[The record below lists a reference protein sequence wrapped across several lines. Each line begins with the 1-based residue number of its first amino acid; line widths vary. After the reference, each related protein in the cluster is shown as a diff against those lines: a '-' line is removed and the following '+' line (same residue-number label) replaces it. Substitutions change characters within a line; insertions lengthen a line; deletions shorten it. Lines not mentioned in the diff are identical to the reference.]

1 MKKNLITVITLA
13 LVVVNLV
20 LTVILTITILPET
33 QKANELITKV
43 CSAIDLDLESGS
55 ATSNANIP
63 IDQIEVYNID
73 DEQTINLKQDGDGK
87 DHFAMITV
95 SISMDTKNS
104 DYKELKP
111 QVEEKVNLIKGDIN
125 NIVSQYTIDEIK
137 NNQSAVQ
144 DEILKRS
151 SKMFGSDFIV
161 AVSSQRHNISKRRN
175 LQWVVRILERY
186 TFPKMK

>member
-43 CSAIDLDLESGS
+43 CSAIDLDLEYGS

-104 DYKELKP
+104 DYKDLKP

-144 DEILKRS
+144 DEILKDLQ
-151 SKMFGSDFIV
+151 KMFGSDFIV
-161 AVSSQRHNISKRRN
+161 AVG
-175 LQWVVRILERY
+175 
-186 TFPKMK
+186 FPTAQYQ

>member
-33 QKANELITKV
+33 QKANELITKI

-87 DHFAMITV
+87 DHFAMLTV

-104 DYKELKP
+104 DYKDLKP

-144 DEILKRS
+144 DEILKDLQ
-151 SKMFGSDFIV
+151 KMFGSDFIV
-161 AVSSQRHNISKRRN
+161 AVG
-175 LQWVVRILERY
+175 
-186 TFPKMK
+186 FPTAQYQ

>member
-13 LVVVNLV
+13 LVVMNLV

-33 QKANELITKV
+33 KKANELITKV

-63 IDQIEVYNID
+63 IDQIDVYDIED
-73 DEQTINLKQDGDGK
+73 QQTINLKSSGDGK
-87 DHFAMITV
+87 EHFAMITV
-95 SISMDTKNS
+95 SISMDKKNK
-104 DYKELKP
+104 DYKDLQPE
-111 QVEEKVNLIKGDIN
+111 VEKKVELIKGEIN

-144 DEILKRS
+144 NEILKDLQ
-151 SKMFGSDFIV
+151 KMFGSDFIV
-161 AVSSQRHNISKRRN
+161 AVG
-175 LQWVVRILERY
+175 
-186 TFPKMK
+186 FPTAQYQ

>member
-73 DEQTINLKQDGDGK
+73 GEQTINLKQDGDGK
-87 DHFAMITV
+87 DHFAMLTV

-104 DYKELKP
+104 DYKDLKP

-144 DEILKRS
+144 DEILKDLQ
-151 SKMFGSDFIV
+151 KMFGSDFIV
-161 AVSSQRHNISKRRN
+161 AVG
-175 LQWVVRILERY
+175 
-186 TFPKMK
+186 FPTAQYQ

>member
-13 LVVVNLV
+13 LVVMNLV

-33 QKANELITKV
+33 KKANELITKV

-55 ATSNANIP
+55 ATSNADIP
-63 IDQIEVYNID
+63 IDQIDVYDIED
-73 DEQTINLKQDGDGK
+73 QQTINLKSSGDGK

-95 SISMDTKNS
+95 SISMDKKNK
-104 DYKELKP
+104 DYKDLQPE
-111 QVEEKVNLIKGDIN
+111 VEKKVELIKGEIN

-144 DEILKRS
+144 NEILKDLQ
-151 SKMFGSDFIV
+151 KMFGSDFIV
-161 AVSSQRHNISKRRN
+161 AVG
-175 LQWVVRILERY
+175 
-186 TFPKMK
+186 FPTAQYQ

>member
-104 DYKELKP
+104 DYKDLKP
-111 QVEEKVNLIKGDIN
+111 QDEEKVNLIKGDIN

-144 DEILKRS
+144 DEILKDLQ
-151 SKMFGSDFIV
+151 KMFGSDFIV
-161 AVSSQRHNISKRRN
+161 AVG
-175 LQWVVRILERY
+175 
-186 TFPKMK
+186 FPTAQYQ

>member
-104 DYKELKP
+104 DYKELQP
-111 QVEEKVNLIKGDIN
+111 QVEKKVNLIKGDIN

-144 DEILKRS
+144 DEILKDLQ
-151 SKMFGSDFIV
+151 KMFGSDFIV
-161 AVSSQRHNISKRRN
+161 AVG
-175 LQWVVRILERY
+175 
-186 TFPKMK
+186 FPTAQYQ

>member
-1 MKKNLITVITLA
+1 MTVITVA

-144 DEILKRS
+144 DEILKDLQ
-151 SKMFGSDFIV
+151 KMFGSDFIV
-161 AVSSQRHNISKRRN
+161 AVG
-175 LQWVVRILERY
+175 
-186 TFPKMK
+186 FPTAQYQ

>member
-87 DHFAMITV
+87 DHFAMLTV

-104 DYKELKP
+104 DYKDLKP
-111 QVEEKVNLIKGDIN
+111 QVEEKVNLIKRDIN

-144 DEILKRS
+144 DEILKDLQ
-151 SKMFGSDFIV
+151 KMFGSDFIV
-161 AVSSQRHNISKRRN
+161 AVG
-175 LQWVVRILERY
+175 
-186 TFPKMK
+186 FPTAQYQ

>member
-63 IDQIEVYNID
+63 IDKIEVYNID

-144 DEILKRS
+144 DEILKDLQ
-151 SKMFGSDFIV
+151 KMFGSDFIV
-161 AVSSQRHNISKRRN
+161 AVG
-175 LQWVVRILERY
+175 
-186 TFPKMK
+186 FPTAQYQ

>member
-33 QKANELITKV
+33 QKAHELITKV

-104 DYKELKP
+104 DYKDLKP

-144 DEILKRS
+144 DEILKDLQ
-151 SKMFGSDFIV
+151 KMFGSDFIV
-161 AVSSQRHNISKRRN
+161 AVG
-175 LQWVVRILERY
+175 
-186 TFPKMK
+186 FPTAQYQ

>member
-55 ATSNANIP
+55 ATRNANIP

-104 DYKELKP
+104 DYKDLKP

-144 DEILKRS
+144 DEILKDLQ
-151 SKMFGSDFIV
+151 KMFGSDFIV
-161 AVSSQRHNISKRRN
+161 AVG
-175 LQWVVRILERY
+175 
-186 TFPKMK
+186 FPTEHYQ

>member
-73 DEQTINLKQDGDGK
+73 DQQVINLKQDGDGK
-87 DHFAMITV
+87 DHFATITV

-104 DYKELKP
+104 DYKELQP

-144 DEILKRS
+144 DEILKDLQ
-151 SKMFGSDFIV
+151 KMFGSDFIV
-161 AVSSQRHNISKRRN
+161 AVG
-175 LQWVVRILERY
+175 
-186 TFPKMK
+186 FPTAQYQ

>member
-43 CSAIDLDLESGS
+43 CSAIDLDLESVS

-144 DEILKRS
+144 DEILKDLQ
-151 SKMFGSDFIV
+151 KMFGSDFIV
-161 AVSSQRHNISKRRN
+161 AVG
-175 LQWVVRILERY
+175 
-186 TFPKMK
+186 FPTAQYQ

>member
-87 DHFAMITV
+87 DHFAIITV
-95 SISMDTKNS
+95 SISMDTKNK
-104 DYKELKP
+104 DYKDLQP

-144 DEILKRS
+144 DEILKDLQ
-151 SKMFGSDFIV
+151 KMFGSDFIV
-161 AVSSQRHNISKRRN
+161 AVG
-175 LQWVVRILERY
+175 
-186 TFPKMK
+186 FPTAQYQ

>member
-33 QKANELITKV
+33 KKANELITKV

-55 ATSNANIP
+55 ATSSANIP
-63 IDQIEVYNID
+63 IDQIDVYDIED
-73 DEQTINLKQDGDGK
+73 QQTINLKSSGDGK

-95 SISMDTKNS
+95 SISMDKKNK
-104 DYKELKP
+104 DYKDLQPE
-111 QVEEKVNLIKGDIN
+111 VENKVELIKGEIN

-144 DEILKRS
+144 NEILKDLQ
-151 SKMFGSDFIV
+151 KMFGSDFIV
-161 AVSSQRHNISKRRN
+161 AVG
-175 LQWVVRILERY
+175 
-186 TFPKMK
+186 FPTAQYQ

>member
-87 DHFAMITV
+87 DHFAMLTV

-104 DYKELKP
+104 DYKDLKP
-111 QVEEKVNLIKGDIN
+111 QVEEKVNLIQGRHQQHC
-125 NIVSQYTIDEIK
+125 SQYTIDEIK

-144 DEILKRS
+144 DEILKDLQ
-151 SKMFGSDFIV
+151 KMFGSDFIV
-161 AVSSQRHNISKRRN
+161 AVG
-175 LQWVVRILERY
+175 
-186 TFPKMK
+186 FPTAQYQ

>member
-87 DHFAMITV
+87 DHFAMLTV

-104 DYKELKP
+104 DYKDLKP

-144 DEILKRS
+144 DEILKDLQ
-151 SKMFGSDFIV
+151 KMFGSDFIV
-161 AVSSQRHNISKRRN
+161 A
-175 LQWVVRILERY
+175 LG
-186 TFPKMK
+186 FPTAQYQ

>member
-55 ATSNANIP
+55 ATSNVNIP

-104 DYKELKP
+104 DYKDLKP

-144 DEILKRS
+144 DEILKDLQ
-151 SKMFGSDFIV
+151 KMFGSDFIV
-161 AVSSQRHNISKRRN
+161 AVG
-175 LQWVVRILERY
+175 
-186 TFPKMK
+186 FPTAQYQ

>member
-87 DHFAMITV
+87 DHFAMLTV

-104 DYKELKP
+104 DYKDLKP

-144 DEILKRS
+144 DEILKDLQ
-151 SKMFGSDFIV
+151 KMFGSDFIV
-161 AVSSQRHNISKRRN
+161 AVG
-175 LQWVVRILERY
+175 
-186 TFPKMK
+186 FPMAQYQ

>member
-20 LTVILTITILPET
+20 LTMILTITILPET

-87 DHFAMITV
+87 DHFAMLTV

-104 DYKELKP
+104 DYKDLKP

-144 DEILKRS
+144 DEILKDLQ
-151 SKMFGSDFIV
+151 KMFGSDFIV
-161 AVSSQRHNISKRRN
+161 AVG
-175 LQWVVRILERY
+175 
-186 TFPKMK
+186 FPTAQYQ

>member
-144 DEILKRS
+144 DEILKDLQ
-151 SKMFGSDFIV
+151 KMFGSDFIV
-161 AVSSQRHNISKRRN
+161 AVG
-175 LQWVVRILERY
+175 
-186 TFPKMK
+186 FPTAQYQ

>member
-87 DHFAMITV
+87 DHFAMLTV

-104 DYKELKP
+104 DYKDLKP
-111 QVEEKVNLIKGDIN
+111 QVEEKVNMIKGDIN

-144 DEILKRS
+144 DEILKDLQ
-151 SKMFGSDFIV
+151 KMFGSDFIV
-161 AVSSQRHNISKRRN
+161 AVG
-175 LQWVVRILERY
+175 
-186 TFPKMK
+186 FPTAQYQ

>member
-63 IDQIEVYNID
+63 IDQIEVYNISD
-73 DEQTINLKQDGDGK
+73 QLTINLKQGEDGK
-87 DHFAMITV
+87 DHYAVLTV
-95 SISMDTKNS
+95 AISMDTKNS
-104 DYKELKP
+104 DYKELQP
-111 QVEEKVNLIKGDIN
+111 QVEAKVELIKGDIN

-144 DEILKRS
+144 DEILKDLQ
-151 SKMFGSDFIV
+151 KMFGSDFIV
-161 AVSSQRHNISKRRN
+161 AVG
-175 LQWVVRILERY
+175 
-186 TFPKMK
+186 FPTAQYQ